1 MKKLL
6 LILLIFIPFVS
17 FSQDEDIIL
26 NGTTSAENNQIKN
39 VADPTDTQD
48 AVTKNYVDTQF
59 YTQSQ
64 VDAIIAGFEN
74 QINNLTSFVLDLEFS
89 PAVTFESQYV
99 YSWGAS
105 GMIGLPA
112 DNSLFISTRDYLV
125 DSENNTSTT
134 IEKVL
139 KINIDTNT
147 ITEKIFEHNDY
158 VTKRLHIDENKLI
171 VFGGQYVNTYNL
183 DLSGDD
189 PTSISH
195 GKTLTRFGMTELDG
209 NAYIVGGGLNEDP
222 EKIFSWNIETET
234 ISDFTSL
241 PQGLFQSGVTTV
253 GDYLYVFGG
262 TSLFADENTV
272 STTAYKISINDPSN
286 IETFQLDK
294 AIDVA
299 FAERVGNLIY
309 VAGQIFTQNADGNV
323 AAIKPTIGVY
333 DTSENTYQ
341 ELSTNLTNTSGY
353 DTIHQMCILNGKMY
367 IIYGENYYGIDEP
380 KVWEVLVSDL
390 N

>member
-17 FSQDEDIIL
+17 FSQDGDILL

-59 YTQSQ
+59 YSQSQ
-64 VDAIIAGFEN
+64 VDSIIASFEN
-74 QINNLTSFVLDLEFS
+74 QINNLTSFVLDLDFS
-89 PAVTFESQYV
+89 PALTFESQFV
-99 YSWGAS
+99 YSLGAT
-105 GMIGLPA
+105 GMIASPT
-112 DNSLFISTRDYLV
+112 DNSLFISTRDY
-125 DSENNTSTT
+125 NTSNTV
-134 IEKVL
+134 ERVL
-139 KINIDTNT
+139 KINVDTNT
-147 ITEKIFEHNDY
+147 ITEKIFDQSDY
-158 VTKRLHIDENKLI
+158 VTKRLHIEGNELI

-183 DLSGDD
+183 DLSGGD
-189 PTSISH
+189 PTSVSH

-209 NAYIVGGGLNEDP
+209 NAYLIGGGLNEFP
-222 EKIFSWNIETET
+222 EKIYTWNIETET

-241 PQGLFQSGVTTV
+241 FQGLFQAGGTIV
-253 GDYLYVFGG
+253 DNYLYIFGG
-262 TSLFADENTV
+262 TLTFGDPVPV

-286 IETFQLDK
+286 IETFQINK

-299 FAERVGNLIY
+299 FVERLDNLIY
-309 VAGQIFTQNADGNV
+309 IAGQIITADADGNTT
-323 AAIKPTIGVY
+323 AINPTIGVY
-333 DTSENTYQ
+333 DTYENTYQ
-341 ELSTNLTNTSGY
+341 ELTTNLTNTSGF

-367 IIYGENYYGIDEP
+367 IIYGTTDTN
-380 KVWEVLVSDL
+380 VVQQWEVLVSDL